1 MMHRNSVILFIVAA
15 ILLGLITKG
24 MVVRGNESKPGVRW
38 EYKTLRMGGAFED
51 AERTLSEYGK
61 KGWEV
66 VDWEDANFVF
76 VLLKC
81 QI

>member
-1 MMHRNSVILFIVAA
+1 MMHRNSVVLLVVAA
-15 ILLGLITKG
+15 ILLGMIAEG
-24 MVVRGNESKPGVRW
+24 MVVRGNEPKPGVLW
-38 EYKTLRMGGAFED
+38 EYKTLRVGGAFED
-51 AERTLSEYGK
+51 AERTLNEYGK

-76 VLLKC
+76 VLLKR